1 MQYAFSWPE
10 QVFFGLWKKRTATS
24 YIQSAV
30 ALDKLVY
37 VITFLLSLRTLCR
50 VDKWNYALTELN
62 AASWVVLKSFEVA
75 VKKTRI
81 LSKLNKSYENRFQHF
96 QFIFLLNPL
105 GNIYFYNPNRL
116 LNICAFVRVW
126 RRSNCL
132 LSTVWAQVGLMN
144 SIFLNA
150 FFRCTFN
157 FEFLRSAKQNF
168 IQIAVKIIL
177 YLKRFNT
184 YYCLFWVV

>member
-1 MQYAFSWPE
+1 M
-10 QVFFGLWKKRTATS
+10 
-24 YIQSAV
+24 

-37 VITFLLSLRTLCR
+37 VITFLLSLRALCR

-62 AASWVVLKSFEVA
+62 AASWVVLKSFKVA

-96 QFIFLLNPL
+96 QFIFLLNLL
-105 GNIYFYNPNRL
+105 GNIYIYNPNRL

-144 SIFLNA
+144 SMFWNA
-150 FFRCTFN
+150 LFRGTFN
-157 FEFLRSAKQNF
+157 FEFLRSAKQNL
-168 IQIAVKIIL
+168 IQISVKIIL

-184 YYCLFWVV
+184 YYCSFWVV